1 MSKRP
6 RRKFE
11 TGFKK
16 QLVAQIEAG
25 QITAT
30 EAARTH
36 SISPTVISY
45 WRKQFQAG
53 ELSEGP
59 TRREKALEKEK
70 KDADI
75 KDLIDDIHTDFP
87 YYGYR
92 LLHEELKRRGH
103 SVNTKKIR
111 RLQRKF
117 GLFPVCLRKFVR
129 TTDSKHSHSN
139 LSGMRRVN

>member
-16 QLVAQIEAG
+16 QLVAQIETS

-30 EAARTH
+30 EAARVH

-59 TRREKALEKEK
+59 TRLFFLILDQFWKKGGGNAFVLAPSKWIKKTQAGQKNLIKLIIFIKTYEK
-70 KDADI
+70 
-75 KDLIDDIHTDFP
+75 
-87 YYGYR
+87 
-92 LLHEELKRRGH
+92 
-103 SVNTKKIR
+103 
-111 RLQRKF
+111 
-117 GLFPVCLRKFVR
+117 C
-129 TTDSKHSHSN
+129 
-139 LSGMRRVN
+139 

>member
-25 QITAT
+25 QITVT
-30 EAARTH
+30 EAARAH

-53 ELSEGP
+53 ELCEGP
-59 TRREKALEKEK
+59 THREKALLKEMEQYK
-70 KDADI
+70 KLLAEAHREIDI
-75 KDLIDDIHTDFP
+75 LKKQRELRQRHIKLNTSVIAGLDLLP
-87 YYGYR
+87 
-92 LLHEELKRRGH
+92 LKED
-103 SVNTKKIR
+103 V
-111 RLQRKF
+111 
-117 GLFPVCLRKFVR
+117 
-129 TTDSKHSHSN
+129 SK
-139 LSGMRRVN
+139 

>member
-25 QITAT
+25 QIIAT

-59 TRREKALEKEK
+59 TRREKTLVKEMEQYKKLLAEAHREIDLLKKQRELRQRHIKLNTSVITGLDLLPSK
-70 KDADI
+70 KD
-75 KDLIDDIHTDFP
+75 
-87 YYGYR
+87 
-92 LLHEELKRRGH
+92 
-103 SVNTKKIR
+103 VNK
-111 RLQRKF
+111 
-117 GLFPVCLRKFVR
+117 
-129 TTDSKHSHSN
+129 
-139 LSGMRRVN
+139 

>member
-1 MSKRP
+1 MTRRP

-16 QLVAQIEAG
+16 QLVTQIETG

-36 SISPTVISY
+36 NLSPTVISY

-59 TRREKALEKEK
+59 SRREKALLKEMEQYK
-70 KDADI
+70 KLLAEAHRE
-75 KDLIDDIHTDFP
+75 IDVLPSYILTLSRPLPFSPLQPSTPSITTHIP
-87 YYGYR
+87 
-92 LLHEELKRRGH
+92 H
-103 SVNTKKIR
+103 S
-111 RLQRKF
+111 
-117 GLFPVCLRKFVR
+117 
-129 TTDSKHSHSN
+129 
-139 LSGMRRVN
+139 

>member
-16 QLVAQIEAG
+16 QLVAQIAAG

-30 EAARTH
+30 EAARVH

-59 TRREKALEKEK
+59 TRREKALLKEMEQYK
-70 KDADI
+70 KLLAEAHRE
-75 KDLIDDIHTDFP
+75 IDCMP
-87 YYGYR
+87 YTNQVSLFLSLNIVQHSPSVP
-92 LLHEELKRRGH
+92 LLFNIG
-103 SVNTKKIR
+103 T
-111 RLQRKF
+111 
-117 GLFPVCLRKFVR
+117 LR
-129 TTDSKHSHSN
+129 
-139 LSGMRRVN
+139 